1 MVISTVMIML
11 AMFILYSH
19 LCVVDV
25 RVDLE
30 VLEGEETIET
40 EIGRTDH
47 DHREKINP
55 EIAKIRKM
63 KKSMVT
69 LKKCKLSPIILVSVQ
84 LSVYWIRSSL
94 IHFACIGVAPP
105 LLFEPLLLEGEHS
118 YAGKMDQT

>member
-1 MVISTVMIML
+1 MCHYHSSTTSVFISTVMTML
-11 AMFILYSH
+11 AVFILCSN

-40 EIGRTDH
+40 EIGRKDH

-55 EIAKIRKM
+55 EIAKIPKM

-69 LKKCKLSPIILVSVQ
+69 LKKCKLSPIYLGQCTVISILD
-84 LSVYWIRSSL
+84 
-94 IHFACIGVAPP
+94 HFARP
-105 LLFEPLLLEGEHS
+105 
-118 YAGKMDQT
+118 TR

>member
-1 MVISTVMIML
+1 MFISTVMIML

-30 VLEGEETIET
+30 VLEGGETIET
-40 EIGRTDH
+40 EIGRKDH

-69 LKKCKLSPIILVSVQ
+69 LKKCKLSPIYFGQCTVFSILD
-84 LSVYWIRSSL
+84 
-94 IHFACIGVAPP
+94 HFASPIR
-105 LLFEPLLLEGEHS
+105 
-118 YAGKMDQT
+118 

>member
-30 VLEGEETIET
+30 VLEGGETIET
-40 EIGRTDH
+40 EIGRIDH

-55 EIAKIRKM
+55 EIARIRKM

-69 LKKCKLSPIILVSVQ
+69 LIKCKLSPIILISVQ
-84 LSVYWIRSSL
+84 FSIYWITSLAPLGRSN
-94 IHFACIGVAPP
+94 V
-105 LLFEPLLLEGEHS
+105 
-118 YAGKMDQT
+118 